1 MDYVVEDFRHAAAF
15 LRDHTAW
22 LGIRGAIE
30 AIDRSMVI
38 DKQGQLALRG
48 RAPRGGQ
55 TAINALFDDLLPEPA
70 WAHQPRLFAS
80 LELRKWKMDFLRANV
95 GVEVS
100 FNHAEAIPWQFTR
113 LNIAGES
120 ERVVE
125 SSRIHVGVVITA
137 SESLKAWSRMDSAVG
152 TFDAFKAWL
161 REMKPILPVP
171 LLLVGL
177 SADGWEPTD
186 VFGGTRAGN
195 RA

>member
-1 MDYVVEDFRHAAAF
+1 MDYATEDFRHAAA
-15 LRDHTAW
+15 LLKDSPAW
-22 LGIRGAIE
+22 HDIRAAIESLGIDSIE
-30 AIDRSMVI
+30 A
-38 DKQGQLALRG
+38 KQRELAARG

-55 TAINALFDDLLPEPA
+55 TAINALFADLLPEPR
-70 WAHQPRLFAS
+70 WTHQPRLFDAE
-80 LELRKWKMDFLRANV
+80 ELRKWKMDFLMSNV

-120 ERVVE
+120 ERVKPE
-125 SSRIHVGVVITA
+125 SRIHVGVVVTA
-137 SESLKAWSRMDSAVG
+137 TDSLKAWSRMDSAVG
-152 TFDAFKAWL
+152 TFDAFRAWL

-177 SADGWEPTD
+177 DASGWPPTEI
-186 VFGGTRAGN
+186 FGGTRTGL